1 VATKTLQK
9 IRHYFPKYK
18 MIVARDPDLAVV
30 KGAVFMGW
38 DRSNNIIVR
47 AASYSYGFSFKQ
59 GQQRENLKSD
69 DVLNSAEFLTK

>member
-1 VATKTLQK
+1 
-9 IRHYFPKYK
+9 